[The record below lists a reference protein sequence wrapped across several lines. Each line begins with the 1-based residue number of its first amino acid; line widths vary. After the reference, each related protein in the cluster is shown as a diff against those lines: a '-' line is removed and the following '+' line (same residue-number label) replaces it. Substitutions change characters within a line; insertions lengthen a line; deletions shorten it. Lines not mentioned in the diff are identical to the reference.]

1 MLPIRPI
8 TKYSIISLLTSMIT
22 FTSGLTR
29 FMCPGPGFWSDPTSC
44 TAFYQCIPPL
54 TVYRYL
60 CPPGTRYDPRV
71 HNCNHDFLA
80 PPCHLSSDPGDE
92 TSESGFDLAPE
103 LKPEQTSE
111 TNDNDETSVSGQYL
125 VSPTSLYP
133 CSTPGYFSEE
143 TSCDNF
149 YVCKEITP
157 GVLSAERVFRCPDRY
172 LFDPIT
178 QLCQRAHK
186 VTCDTSLNPI
196 LLYKFRS
203 SLVFQIKEDDLES
216 FFSQDLTLRS
226 SNKARNSFNNQHY
239 FTPHLSYPFLIHYA
253 PFH

>member
-1 MLPIRPI
+1 MLSINTI
-8 TKYSIISLLTSMIT
+8 SKCSIISLLTSM
-22 FTSGLTR
+22 FSLTSGITR
-29 FMCPGPGFWSDPTSC
+29 FMCPGPGFWADPTSC

-80 PPCHLSSDPGDE
+80 PPCHLSLDSGSSE
-92 TSESGFDLAPE
+92 TSESTFDLAPE
-103 LKPEQTSE
+103 LKPEQTTESSE
-111 TNDNDETSVSGQYL
+111 TEESSGQYL

-143 TSCDNF
+143 TSCNNF

-178 QLCQRAHK
+178 QLCQRANK

-196 LLYKFRS
+196 LLYNFRS
-203 SLVFQIKEDDLES
+203 SLVFQIKEDDLEQ
-216 FFSQDLTLRS
+216 FFSQELTLPYS
-226 SNKARNSFNNQHY
+226 DKARN
-239 FTPHLSYPFLIHYA
+239 FTPQLSYPFMIHYS